1 MQKISDLT
9 KDIAKKRQDK
19 ERSILEQDESVMKQ
33 HLESYNALLQKN
45 LKQTE
50 SILEKN
56 LQTIEEQQ
64 PSIVNASRLNTLK
77 GAVLGVL
84 VAIFLI
90 FLGITAWLGK
100 EIRSKQQELAEIN
113 LELEK
118 TPLEKRILRMVEFHE
133 SEDNKAYF
141 IVAKNAKKAEAY
153 TTTGKDKVLKIER

>member
-1 MQKISDLT
+1 MKIDDLVKNLEQNT
-9 KDIAKKRQDK
+9 AEQDK
-19 ERSILEQDESVMKQ
+19 NIKKQAESVTKQ

-50 SILEKN
+50 SSLERN

-64 PSIVNASRLNTLK
+64 PSIVNALRLNTLK

-84 VAIFLI
+84 VAIFRI

-100 EIRSKQQELAEIN
+100 EIRAKQQELAEIN
-113 LELEK
+113 LELER
-118 TPLEKRILRMVEFHE
+118 TPLENRILRMVEFHE

>member
-1 MQKISDLT
+1 MKIDDLVKNLEQNT
-9 KDIAKKRQDK
+9 AEQDK
-19 ERSILEQDESVMKQ
+19 IIKKQAESVTKQ

-64 PSIVNASRLNTLK
+64 PSIVNALRLNILK
-77 GAVLGVL
+77 GAVLGV
-84 VAIFLI
+84 LI

-100 EIRSKQQELAEIN
+100 EIRAKQQELAEIN
-113 LELEK
+113 LELER
-118 TPLEKRILRMVEFHE
+118 TPLENRILRMVEFHE

>member
-1 MQKISDLT
+1 MKIDDLVKNLERNT
-9 KDIAKKRQDK
+9 AEQDK
-19 ERSILEQDESVMKQ
+19 IIKKQAESVTKQ

-56 LQTIEEQQ
+56 LQTIEDQQ
-64 PSIVNASRLNTLK
+64 PSIVNALRLNTLK

-100 EIRSKQQELAEIN
+100 EIRSKQQELAELN
-113 LELEK
+113 LELER
-118 TPLEKRILRMVEFHE
+118 TPLENRILRMVEFHE

>member
-1 MQKISDLT
+1 MKIDNLISNLQKNT
-9 KDIAKKRQDK
+9 A
-19 ERSILEQDESVMKQ
+19 EQDRIIKEQAESVTKQ

-64 PSIVNASRLNTLK
+64 SSIVNALRLNTLK

-100 EIRSKQQELAEIN
+100 EIRAKQQELAEIN
-113 LELEK
+113 LELER
-118 TPLEKRILRMVEFHE
+118 TPLENRILRMVEFHE